1 MDEEYELTQIL
12 SYAPTQDKPGKNTR
26 LVTSGLTKVT
36 LPDTGNP
43 LERRISFDRSCNR
56 MPISGNLT
64 DPFREAV
71 DSNDIVTQ
79 EYYWPE
85 TPGSVSASPTS
96 SLSEAPADHLS

>member
-43 LERRISFDRSCNR
+43 LEHFRLTDYYSGTVCGERISDKC
-56 MPISGNLT
+56 
-64 DPFREAV
+64 
-71 DSNDIVTQ
+71 
-79 EYYWPE
+79 
-85 TPGSVSASPTS
+85 
-96 SLSEAPADHLS
+96 